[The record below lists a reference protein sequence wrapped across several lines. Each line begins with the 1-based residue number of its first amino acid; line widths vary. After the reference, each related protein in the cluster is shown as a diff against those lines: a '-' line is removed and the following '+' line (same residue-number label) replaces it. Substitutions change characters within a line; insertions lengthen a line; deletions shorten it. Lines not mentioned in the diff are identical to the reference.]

1 MLIVL
6 LYSKGHV
13 LYSIFHLAR
22 RMQSQTFVNDK
33 TTFRSVIIN
42 QQIAALPSHR
52 VHANVSLN
60 TSHIKSQIVIAFLL
74 FTLNC

>member
-13 LYSIFHLAR
+13 LYSIFHLA

-52 VHANVSLN
+52 VHVNVSLN